1 MKILIIKLGAA
12 GDVLRTTT
20 LLNVLKDEVHWVT
33 SDLNMVLLKGASKIS
48 DCIPF
53 SKRTDL
59 RHRSYDLVINL
70 EDTLEAA
77 MLLKEIGYKELF
89 GAYINDDNRL
99 TYTES
104 SKEWFDLSLISAYGK
119 ENADQL
125 KFENRNTYQKM
136 IFNGLGYQFT
146 GEKYFM
152 PEPDE
157 TGLEGDIA
165 IASQSGS
172 VWPMKNWAFY
182 DELKIKLIEKGYKVN
197 FLPLRNTLLEHI
209 GDIRNHRY
217 LISGDTL
224 PMHVALGSGIKC
236 LTIFICTS
244 PWEIYDY
251 GVQKKI
257 VSPHL
262 KEYFYKRSFDPKAT
276 ASISPSEVYEAVLEK
291 FVMKDKGG

>member
-20 LLNVLKDEVHWVT
+20 LFNVLKGEVHWLT
-33 SDLNMVLLKGASKIS
+33 SDLNMVLLKGASQIS

-77 MLLKEIGYKELF
+77 LLLKEIQYKDLF
-89 GAYINDDNRL
+89 GSYINRDNRL

-104 SKEWFDLSLISAYGK
+104 SEEWFDLSLISRYGK
-119 ENADQL
+119 EKADQL
-125 KFENRNTYQKM
+125 KFENRNTYQQM
-136 IFNGLGYQFT
+136 IFNGLGYPFT

-157 TGLEGDIA
+157 PGLEGDIA

-172 VWPMKNWAFY
+172 VWPMKNWAY
-182 DELKIKLIEKGYKVN
+182 YEELKTKLMDKGYKVN
-197 FLPLRNTLLEHI
+197 SLPLRNTLREHI
-209 GDIRNHRY
+209 GDIRNHQY
-217 LISGDTL
+217 LISGDSL
-224 PMHVALGSGIKC
+224 PMHIALGSGIQC

-251 GVQKKI
+251 GVQKKM

-262 KEYFYKRSFDPKAT
+262 KEYFYKRGFDPKAT
-276 ASISPSEVYEAVLEK
+276 ASISLSEVYETILEEFETK
-291 FVMKDKGG
+291 NKGG